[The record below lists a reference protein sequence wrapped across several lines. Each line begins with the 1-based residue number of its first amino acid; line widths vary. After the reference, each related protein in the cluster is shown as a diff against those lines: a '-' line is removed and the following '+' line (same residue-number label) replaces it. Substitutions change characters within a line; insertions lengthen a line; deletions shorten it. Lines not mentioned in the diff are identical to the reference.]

1 LRAEAV
7 RTQREKAEQDTEVS
21 AAEESFPV
29 RDTGAPESA
38 AADDPP
44 TPADDE
50 DGWVVRFEQ
59 QFNIFLTVS
68 YKHRWPID
76 LSSDITFC
84 LSEL

>member
-7 RTQREKAEQDTEVS
+7 RTQREKAEQETEVS
-21 AAEESFPV
+21 AVEESFPV
-29 RDTGAPESA
+29 RETPAPESA
-38 AADDPP
+38 AADDPLP
-44 TPADDE
+44 PADD
-50 DGWVVRFEQ
+50 DGWIIRFEQ
-59 QFNIFLTVS
+59 QFNIFLTAS